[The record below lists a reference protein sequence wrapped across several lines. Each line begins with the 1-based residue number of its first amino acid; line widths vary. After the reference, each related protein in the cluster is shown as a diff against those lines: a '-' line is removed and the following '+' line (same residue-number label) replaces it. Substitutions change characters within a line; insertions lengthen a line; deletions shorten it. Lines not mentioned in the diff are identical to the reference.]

1 MLRLARRGAV
11 CLGTNNR
18 FFFKATAFTT
28 SIEGSTRSVGVHGE
42 RIMRVVLQLVTFFP
56 LNDGTLPGRC
66 SETRRGAPLRWPG
79 RSILRLHEGLGR
91 GALPQNF
98 SRGYDLVADALR
110 GSTSGPTRL
119 GVFRN

>member
-1 MLRLARRGAV
+1 M
-11 CLGTNNR
+11 
-18 FFFKATAFTT
+18 
-28 SIEGSTRSVGVHGE
+28 GVHGE